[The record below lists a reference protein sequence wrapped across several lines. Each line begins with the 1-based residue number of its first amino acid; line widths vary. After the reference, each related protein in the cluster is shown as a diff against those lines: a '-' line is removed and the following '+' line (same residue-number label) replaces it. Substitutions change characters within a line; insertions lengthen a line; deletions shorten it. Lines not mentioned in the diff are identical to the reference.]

1 VAPESDTLIETLE
14 RLTEALADLRNELL
28 KRKG

>member
-1 VAPESDTLIETLE
+1 VDSEVDPLIETLE
-14 RLTEALADLRNELL
+14 RLTDALAELRNELL